1 MQKGLL
7 KYANSVLASIF
18 VFCTSVIFNPRSQLY
33 LFSLLLHFVKLNW
46 NRIIMAENDTFDPID
61 SEGEDD
67 RDIQDCGAVYN
78 EENYDDTISNLEEA
92 IGAVHCLV
100 QRTLAEV

>member
-1 MQKGLL
+1 
-7 KYANSVLASIF
+7 
-18 VFCTSVIFNPRSQLY
+18 
-33 LFSLLLHFVKLNW
+33 
-46 NRIIMAENDTFDPID
+46 MAENDTFDPID

-100 QRTLAEV
+100 QRTLAEVKIYKAKDLDLLEDVKHFEKIAYHVI